1 MQYSTLACQISLYY
15 ERQQEKDRETAS
27 ERATITVFSFF
38 FGGVGG
44 LFPATLCMFIET
56 CKHVWLGLSQV
67 FSQMF
72 SFVLTDKQEVCVF
85 P

>member
-1 MQYSTLACQISLYY
+1 MQYSTLACQTSFYY
-15 ERQQEKDRETAS
+15 ERRQEKDREQHLR
-27 ERATITVFSFF
+27 EQQLQYFLFF
-38 FGGVGG
+38 FLGGV
-44 LFPATLCMFIET
+44 FPATLCMFIET

-72 SFVLTDKQEVCVF
+72 SFVLTDKQEMCVF

>member
-1 MQYSTLACQISLYY
+1 MQYSTLACQTSFYY
-15 ERQQEKDRETAS
+15 ERRQEKDRETAS

-38 FGGVGG
+38 GGGGV
-44 LFPATLCMFIET
+44 FPATLCMFIET

-72 SFVLTDKQEVCVF
+72 SFVLTDKQEMCVF